1 MDAPCRPRPPR
12 QPKTA
17 AENCAISVKGVGD
30 KCAKEGKWPD
40 ARDEYAKAISLVLDL
55 SLIHI

>member
-12 QPKTA
+12 QPNTA
-17 AENCAISVKGVGD
+17 AENCAISVKRVGD

-40 ARDEYAKAISLVLDL
+40 ARDEYA
-55 SLIHI
+55 